1 MIVLTL
7 AVCRCAPADPTPAQA
22 YLDRLMEANAAAV
35 ADLDDY
41 VGCAGIAAELL
52 VRDPDGPGPT
62 LWLAGDDGLVTE
74 GSHRAGGLMIAKRLS
89 SPDEIAVGD
98 VVLVGSLGGRE
109 PPHGDDGGTRALVE
123 ACVARGGLVVLFAP
137 EPTGS
142 ARPSPELLAMLS
154 TQGRGMAEDG
164 HGCLFLDAH
173 ADPPG
178 SDELPTAS
186 PAIAQSLWAFTGE
199 LVTAMM
205 RSSGRMPPVYLSVH
219 VPDGRERNSA
229 RSGLRWDT
237 EMPGSLPAGLAAR
250 KYLARLANIMQ
261 ALRETQAPL
270 FAEAGAR
277 AAEVIAGGRTV
288 WYASI
293 GHLPP
298 SQPAQVP
305 AEGLPFSILKGVQP
319 DRVREL
325 VRPGDLVLYVGYYE
339 PFGPWVEEAHGAGA
353 EIVTVLSGTPE
364 RSAAQM
370 GADINIRGCW
380 PWGDALI
387 GFYPPTTDIT
397 MLPPSGVIQSAAF
410 WMLLAETRA
419 ALR

>member
-1 MIVLTL
+1 MVLL
-7 AVCRCAPADPTPAQA
+7 
-22 YLDRLMEANAAAV
+22 LAAA
-35 ADLDDY
+35 AR
-41 VGCAGIAAELL
+41 LL
-52 VRDPDGPGPT
+52 VRDPDGPGPS
-62 LWLAGDDGLVTE
+62 LWLAGDTGFVTE
-74 GSHRAGGLMIAKRLS
+74 GYNRAGGLMIAKRLS

-98 VVLVGSLGGRE
+98 VVLVGSLVGRE
-109 PPHGDDGGTRALVE
+109 RPHGDDEETRALVE
-123 ACVARGGLVVLFAP
+123 ACAAQGGLVVLFAP
-137 EPTGS
+137 GPIRS
-142 ARPSPELLAMLS
+142 AWPSRELLAMLS
-154 TQGRGMAEDG
+154 TQGRGMVEDE

-178 SDELPTAS
+178 GDELPTAS
-186 PAIAQSLWAFTGE
+186 PAIAQSLWAFTGA

-205 RSSGRMPPVYLSVH
+205 RSVGRTPPIYLSVH
-219 VPDGRERNSA
+219 VPDGRERNNA

-250 KYLARLANIMQ
+250 KYLARLANIMRV
-261 ALRETQAPL
+261 LRRTQAPL
-270 FAEAGAR
+270 FAEAGQR
-277 AAEVIAGGRTV
+277 AAEVIASGQTV
-288 WYASI
+288 WLASV

-298 SQPAQVP
+298 SQPLQVP
-305 AEGLPFSILKGVQP
+305 EGELPFSILEGVQP
-319 DRVREL
+319 DRVPDV

-364 RSAAQM
+364 RNAAQM

-410 WMLLAETRA
+410 WMLLAETRG

>member
-7 AVCRCAPADPTPAQA
+7 AVSRCVPADPTPAQA
-22 YLDRLMEANAAAV
+22 YLDRLLAANAAAG
-35 ADLDDY
+35 ADLADY

-52 VRDPDGPGPT
+52 VRDPDAPGPT

-74 GSHRAGGLMIAKRLS
+74 GFHRAGGLMIAKRLS

-98 VVLVGSLGGRE
+98 VVLVGSLR
-109 PPHGDDGGTRALVE
+109 GDDAETQSLLA
-123 ACVARGGLVVLFAP
+123 AVARRGALVVLFAP
-137 EPTGS
+137 RRPAAVS
-142 ARPSPELLAMLS
+142 ASAELPALLPAPPDELAEW
-154 TQGRGMAEDG
+154 GY
-164 HGCLFLDAH
+164 LFLDAH

-186 PAIAQSLWAFTGE
+186 PAIAQSLWAFSGE

-205 RSSGRMPPVYLSVH
+205 RASGRMPPVYLSVH
-219 VPDGRERNSA
+219 VPDGRARNNA
-229 RSGLRWDT
+229 RSDLRWDT

-250 KYLARLANIMQ
+250 KYLARLANIMRG
-261 ALRETQAPL
+261 LRETQAPL

-298 SQPAQVP
+298 SQPAQVL
-305 AEGLPFSILKGVQP
+305 AESLPFSILEGVQP
-319 DRVREL
+319 DRVPEL
-325 VRPGDLVLYVGYYE
+325 VRPGDLVLYGGYYE

-353 EIVTVLSGTPE
+353 EIATVLSGTPE